1 MKVLLFTS
9 EIMQNL
15 MNDLLDFA
23 QIENNC
29 FKLNKEY
36 YNLLELVQQSFLIL
50 DHISKKKNITFVL
63 PTLSKD

>member
-63 PTLSKD
+63 PTLPKD

>member
-36 YNLLELVQQSFLIL
+36 YNLLELVQHSFLIL

>member
-1 MKVLLFTS
+1 
-9 EIMQNL
+9 MQNL
-15 MNDLLDFA
+15 MMDLLDFA

-36 YNLLELVQQSFLIL
+36 YSLFELIHQSFLIL

-63 PTLSKD
+63 PSLPKD

>member
-1 MKVLLFTS
+1 
-9 EIMQNL
+9 